1 VRGGGALSDGANQ
14 WRATAAYLH
23 FDQEGAAPGDPKPTN
38 DRRMGGVTFDWR
50 RAVDPR
56 TQFGASVAV
65 NRVTF
70 PENEIE
76 DFDQLMLQVSWLKS
90 FERAGIPLLYLTG
103 FVTDDRADNKLPDG
117 VTTKSK
123 NLAGVRSFLQYSITP
138 KLQVF
143 NGLGVIARRDKDS
156 FARSTVVENGRDV
169 FGEVSLGASW
179 QFREKCALRLLYAF
193 TRNNSNID
201 IYDFNRHEVSST
213 VRCDTF

>member
-1 VRGGGALSDGANQ
+1 MLS
-14 WRATAAYLH
+14 
-23 FDQEGAAPGDPKPTN
+23 
-38 DRRMGGVTFDWR
+38 
-50 RAVDPR
+50 
-56 TQFGASVAV
+56 
-65 NRVTF
+65 
-70 PENEIE
+70 
-76 DFDQLMLQVSWLKS
+76 VSWLKS

-103 FVTDDRADNKLPDG
+103 FVTDDRADNTLPDG

-123 NLAGVRSFLQYSITP
+123 NLAGVRSYLQYSITP

-143 NGLGVIARRDKDS
+143 NGLGVIVRRDKDA
-156 FARSTVVENGRDV
+156 FARSTVVETGRDV
-169 FGEVSLGASW
+169 FGEVSLGAAW